1 MKFKDI
7 LIITVLILVATTT
20 AGCVNL
26 EPSQNV
32 DVTITTNGSDVQLE
46 TSKTFLF
53 FDTVPTSMKREMTNK
68 ALADVYNDTSTVE
81 SIKNDMQEI
90 AEYYD
95 YNVTVIIDSQYGMD
109 QLPMVATVKGTSML
123 PTLQDGQDVV
133 LLKTEDIKVGD
144 IVVASHP
151 EHGLIV
157 KRVARINNGQVYLM
171 SDNREV
177 TITNNLIIRG
187 LDTWLPIE
195 NVVGV
200 VKEY

>member
-1 MKFKDI
+1 MKFRDI
-7 LIITVLILVATTT
+7 LIITILILVATTT
-20 AGCVNL
+20 SGCVYL

-68 ALADVYNDTSTVE
+68 ALADVYNDTSTLE

-95 YNVTVIIDSQYGMD
+95 YNVTVTIDSQYGKD

-133 LLKTEDIKVGD
+133 LLKSKNVKVGD

-157 KRVARINNGQVYLM
+157 KRV
-171 SDNREV
+171 
-177 TITNNLIIRG
+177 
-187 LDTWLPIE
+187 
-195 NVVGV
+195 
-200 VKEY
+200 